1 MESQDVSESTTTRKW
16 TRWLSAIRSRLTSR
30 KMATPRRS
38 SVSSIDGTIPRHR
51 MHWLLASGLLLA
63 ATAGC
68 TKAEFVPDISL
79 PEARPIIDATAEFHD
94 MYPAPALISGKESF
108 GLTGPDAKQVQP
120 RELAH
125 QVRDE
130 LMDAFDQAG
139 VFSKITPFDRNPDL
153 ILTGRI
159 NSLYEHYRPRMWT
172 RVPLP
177 YAGKIAADILN
188 WKTHATNGEADLT
201 LFLLT
206 RDGKLIGTYRGSST
220 FDENFNP
227 TGEFGPGERLNRALT
242 EAVHQI
248 QEKML
253 RDARLRTVAAR

>member
-1 MESQDVSESTTTRKW
+1 MT
-16 TRWLSAIRSRLTSR
+16 A
-30 KMATPRRS
+30 
-38 SVSSIDGTIPRHR
+38 RHR
-51 MHWLLASGLLLA
+51 MPCLLMFGLLLA
-63 ATAGC
+63 AAAC
-68 TKAEFVPDISL
+68 SKAEFVPDISL

-94 MYPAPALISGKESF
+94 LYAAPALISGKESF
-108 GLTGPDAKQVQP
+108 GLTGPDAKQVPP

-130 LMDAFDQAG
+130 LMDALEQAG
-139 VFSKITPFDRNPDL
+139 VFSKITTFDQNPDL

-159 NSLYEHYRPRMWT
+159 NSLYEHYRPRIWT
-172 RVPLP
+172 RLPLP
-177 YAGKIAADILN
+177 YAGKIAAGILD

-206 RDGKLIGTYRGSST
+206 RDGKLIGTYRGSSS

-227 TGEFGPGERLNRALT
+227 TGEVGPGERLNRALT
-242 EAVHQI
+242 EAVRQI

-253 RDARLRTVAAR
+253 HDVRLRTVAAR

>member
-1 MESQDVSESTTTRKW
+1 M
-16 TRWLSAIRSRLTSR
+16 SR
-30 KMATPRRS
+30 KTATPRRS
-38 SVSSIDGTIPRHR
+38 SVSSINGMTARYR
-51 MHWLLASGLLLA
+51 MQCLLMSGLLLA
-63 ATAGC
+63 AAAGC

-79 PEARPIIDATAEFHD
+79 PEARPIIEATAEFHD

-108 GLTGPDAKQVQP
+108 GLTGPDAKQVPP

-172 RVPLP
+172 RLPLP
-177 YAGKIAADILN
+177 YAGKIAAGILD

-206 RDGKLIGTYRGSST
+206 RDGKLIGTYRGSSS

-227 TGEFGPGERLNRALT
+227 TGEVAPGDRLNRALT

-248 QEKML
+248 QEKLL
-253 RDARLRTVAAR
+253 RDAHLRTVAAR

>member
-1 MESQDVSESTTTRKW
+1 MT
-16 TRWLSAIRSRLTSR
+16 A
-30 KMATPRRS
+30 
-38 SVSSIDGTIPRHR
+38 RHR
-51 MHWLLASGLLLA
+51 MPCLLMFGLLLA
-63 ATAGC
+63 APAC
-68 TKAEFVPDISL
+68 SKAEFVPDISL

-94 MYPAPALISGKESF
+94 LYPAPALISGKESF
-108 GLTGPDAKQVQP
+108 GLTGPDAKQVPP

-130 LMDAFDQAG
+130 LMDALEQAG
-139 VFSKITPFDRNPDL
+139 VFSKITTFDQNPDL

-159 NSLYEHYRPRMWT
+159 NSLYEHYRPRIWT
-172 RVPLP
+172 RLPLP
-177 YAGKIAADILN
+177 YAGKIAAGILD

-206 RDGKLIGTYRGSST
+206 RDGKLIGTYRGSSS

-227 TGEFGPGERLNRALT
+227 TGEIGPGERLNRALT

-248 QEKML
+248 QEKLL
-253 RDARLRTVAAR
+253 RDAQLRTVAAR